1 MSEGTSNNSIKHFI
15 PEFEGLRGVLAIW
28 VLVSHLMWG
37 SGFTPDEVK
46 GLWIVPFSG
55 GVPVSI
61 FIILSGFV
69 IFLLIDSKKTTYFEY
84 IVRRLFRLY
93 PVFLFTSLIGLYLF
107 WEGYGILG
115 GNYTGP
121 NVFVRGGEYYQQ
133 KWLIALLQLS
143 MLHGFLPDLG
153 PIVVNPPSW
162 SVSLEWQF
170 YLIAP
175 MLFFFFKKNWL
186 AFAFIISFIGVL
198 KSCFH
203 PSPMLNMHGATILD
217 ASGSFLIGIFSYKIY
232 KCAVDSKSRINSIFV
247 TTLKGVFIVYF
258 FSSLLFFCL
267 EAIRNENVKTLPW
280 VFSLGIWGLVLLT
293 IISNCVNEV
302 DCKKSF
308 LSSLLCNKLI
318 LKLGEL
324 SYSIYLTH
332 QLIIFIF
339 LISFGP
345 YIDNLGKWRSFFIEF
360 VFLVPAAIL
369 VSYLTNRY
377 IEKPGIK
384 LGKII
389 IANFPH
395 IKK

>member
-1 MSEGTSNNSIKHFI
+1 MSCGTSNNSTKHFI
-15 PEFEGLRGVLAIW
+15 PELEGLRGLLALW

-37 SGFTPDEVK
+37 SGFTPDDVK

-61 FIILSGFV
+61 FITLSGFV
-69 IFLLIDSKKTTYFEY
+69 IFLLLDSFKTTYFEY
-84 IVRRLFRLY
+84 ILRRFFRIY

-107 WEGYGILG
+107 WQGYGILG

-121 NVFVRGGEYYQQ
+121 NVFVRGGEYYQE

-175 MLFFFFKKNWL
+175 ILFFFFKKNWL
-186 AFAFIISFIGVL
+186 VFAFIISFIGVL

-203 PSPMLNMHGATILD
+203 PGPMLNMHGATILD
-217 ASGSFLIGIFSYKIY
+217 ASGSFLIGILSYKIY
-232 KCAVDSKSRINSIFV
+232 QCAVNNKSSINLHFV
-247 TTLKGVFIVYF
+247 KTLNGVFIVYF
-258 FSSLLFFCL
+258 LSSLILFCL
-267 EAIRNENVKTLPW
+267 EALRNENLKTLPW
-280 VFSLGIWGLVLLT
+280 IFSLGIWGLVLLA
-293 IISNCVNEV
+293 IISNCLNQV

-308 LSSLLCNKLI
+308 LSILLCNKVI
-318 LKLGEL
+318 LKFGEL

-345 YIDNLGKWRSFFIEF
+345 YIDSLGKWRAFFVEF
-360 VFLVPAAIL
+360 ALLVPITIL
-369 VSYLTNRY
+369 VSYFTNRY

-384 LGKII
+384 IGKNIT
-389 IANFPH
+389 AKLFC
-395 IKK
+395 KK